1 MRTLLI
7 TLTLF
12 AIQGSLGAS
21 QFDPIRWQ
29 TLAGTHVV
37 LYQAM
42 EVPMLNISLAFKAGS
57 AYDGNH
63 FGLSALTTRLL
74 NQGNLGFDAQE
85 IAQQLANTGAQFQGR
100 PDRDMVVLN
109 LKTLSEH
116 TALKAAINTF
126 AMVISHPDFTES
138 AFAQEQ
144 QQQLNAIAQIKHL
157 PDEVANQTFFQALYH
172 NHPYAHPVLG
182 DEQSVKNLNIQQVRD
197 FYHQFFVKRNAYL
210 IFVGAIDKKEAD
222 ALAKQLLKDLPKG
235 QEALDI
241 KPAKPLT
248 EEINI
253 EVRFPSSQTVLR
265 LGQLG
270 ITHQDPN
277 YFPLHIG
284 NYILGGGH
292 MTSQLSRELRGNRG
306 LTYGVHSQFS
316 PMPGIGPFL
325 IACSTKALQIKSA
338 IKVVDNT
345 LVRFIN
351 EGPTEEEL
359 TAAKKYLTG
368 SFPISLSSNQTMAE
382 VLLRIAI
389 YHLPDDYLKTYI
401 NRINRV
407 TRKDIQKAFQQTI
420 NPHKLLQVTVGK
432 EVK

>member
-1 MRTLLI
+1 MLI
-7 TLTLF
+7 
-12 AIQGSLGAS
+12 AIQEPLAAN

-29 TLAGTHVV
+29 TQAGTHVV
-37 LYQAM
+37 LYRAM

-57 AYDGNH
+57 AYDAQN
-63 FGLSALTTRLL
+63 FGLSALTTRLI
-74 NQGNLGFDAQE
+74 NQGNLGFNAQE
-85 IAQQLANTGAQFQGR
+85 IAQQLANTGAQFQGQA
-100 PDRDMVVLN
+100 DRDMVVLN
-109 LKTLSEH
+109 LKTLSNH
-116 TALKAAINTF
+116 TALNAAINTF
-126 AMVISHPDFTES
+126 AMVISHPDFTQQ

-144 QQQLNAIAQIKHL
+144 QQQLNAIAQIKNL

-172 NHPYAHPVLG
+172 HHPYAHPILG

-197 FYHQFFVKRNAYL
+197 FYHQFFVKSNAYL

-235 QEALDI
+235 QEAPDI
-241 KPAKPLT
+241 QPAKPLT

-292 MTSQLSRELRGNRG
+292 ITSQLSRELRGNRG

-316 PMPGIGPFL
+316 PMPGVGPFL
-325 IACSTKALQIKSA
+325 IACATKALQIKSA
-338 IKVVDNT
+338 IKVIDDT

-359 TAAKKYLTG
+359 SAAKKYLTG

-382 VLLRIAI
+382 VLLRIAF

-401 NRINRV
+401 RSINHV

-420 NPHKLLQVTVGK
+420 NPHNLLQVTVGK
-432 EVK
+432 EDK